1 MDFVYTLIL
10 GFVIGRLLM
19 FILAIA
25 VVVVDKI
32 KTKNK

>member
-19 FILAIA
+19 FLLAITI
-25 VVVVDKI
+25 VVIDKI
-32 KTKNK
+32 KSKNN

>member
-1 MDFVYTLIL
+1 MDLVYTLIL
-10 GFVIGRLLM
+10 GFGIGRLLM
-19 FILAIA
+19 FLLAIT

>member
-1 MDFVYTLIL
+1 MDLVYTLIL
-10 GFVIGRLLM
+10 GFGIGRLLM
-19 FILAIA
+19 FLLAIV